1 MIHTEKENLTM
12 EKPSLLKIY
21 WILMKTRVVL
31 LLQATAICG
40 ILTYD
45 LKEGYDSGRDYI
57 DSLWTC
63 LVVLLG
69 GSLASGGSMAINMW
83 YERDLDALMK
93 RTETRPIPAGQI
105 SPNHAL
111 IFGLSASIIGILL
124 ITLKTYKEA
133 GMITA
138 FSAVFY
144 VCIYTM
150 ILKRRT
156 PQNIVIGGLAGAT
169 PPVIGW
175 AAASGEFDSTFP
187 WFLLIIIFFW
197 TPPHFWSLTLSKRKD
212 YGNAGIPM
220 LPVVRGEDVT
230 RNHIMAYSVSLILIN
245 LTMAIVEKTG
255 LIFTITSLIM
265 SGYFSY
271 LSWILLKNKKEDD
284 AWKLFKYSNFYLYVL
299 FTVIILDV
307 AIHLDFY

>member
-45 LKEGYDSGRDYI
+45 LKEGYDSGRDYT

-63 LVVLLG
+63 LIVLLG
-69 GSLASGGSMAINMW
+69 GSLASGGAMAINMW

-105 SPNHAL
+105 SANHAF

-175 AAASGEFDSTFP
+175 AAASGEFESTFP

-271 LSWILLKNKKEDD
+271 LAWILLKNKKEDD
-284 AWKLFKYSNFYLYVL
+284 AWKLFKYSNFYLYLL
-299 FTVIILDV
+299 FTIIILDV

>member
-1 MIHTEKENLTM
+1 MIETEKKMTAER
-12 EKPSLLKIY
+12 PSLWNIY
-21 WILMKTRVVL
+21 LILMKTRVVF

-45 LKEGYDSGRDYI
+45 LKVGYGLDREYT

-93 RTETRPIPAGQI
+93 RTEERPIPAGQI

-111 IFGLSASIIGILL
+111 TFGISVSIIGILL
-124 ITLKTYKEA
+124 VTLGTHKEA

-138 FSAVFY
+138 FSALFY

-175 AAASGEFDSTFP
+175 AAASGEFESTFP

-197 TPPHFWSLTLSKRKD
+197 TPAHFWSLTLSKRKD

-230 RNHIMAYSVSLILIN
+230 RNHIMAYSVSLILIS
-245 LTMAIVEKTG
+245 LVMAIVEKTG
-255 LIFTITSLIM
+255 LIFTIGGLIM

-284 AWKLFKYSNFYLYVL
+284 AWNLFKFSNFYLYVL
-299 FTVIILDV
+299 FAIVIIDA
-307 AIHLDFY
+307 AIHIDFY